1 MKNNRILTIAVVA
14 LLLANI
20 ALVLFLLT
28 GKKNSD
34 NRPHGG
40 RIEPSEMMVK
50 ELGMTEE
57 QKIEYKTLKE
67 EHFKNVR
74 PLFDSV
80 RAAKTAFYALV
91 KEQEVDDNILDSLSR
106 KISARQAELDKLTF
120 AHFRRVRNIFTPEQ
134 QLKYDAFIQKMM
146 QRGRRGGDST
156 RKEK

>member
-20 ALVLFLLT
+20 ALVIFLLT
-28 GKKNSD
+28 DKSKNE
-34 NRPHGG
+34 NRPHGN

-57 QKIEYKTLKE
+57 QKKEYKTLKE

-80 RAAKTAFYALV
+80 RAAKTAFYAYV
-91 KEQEVDDNILDSLSR
+91 KEQEVDDNVLDSLSR
-106 KISARQAELDKLTF
+106 KISARQTELDKLTF
-120 AHFRRVRNIFTPEQ
+120 AHFRRVRKIFTPEQ
-134 QLKYDAFIQKMM
+134 QFKYDAFIQKMM
-146 QRGRRGGDST
+146 QRGRRSGDST
-156 RKEK
+156 RKDK

>member
-20 ALVLFLLT
+20 ALVIFLLT
-28 GKKNSD
+28 DGKKGD
-34 NRPHGG
+34 KKPQGG

-57 QKIEYKTLKE
+57 QKKNYKALKE

-91 KEQEVDDNILDSLSR
+91 KEQEVDDNVLDSLNR
-106 KISARQAELDKLTF
+106 RISFRQAELDKLTF